1 MIKEENILEI
11 GMMPRGGTKAIIR
24 CEQCGLA
31 FKRTYAT
38 LIPKN
43 ANPCC
48 DDCRRANAKAHQ
60 DNRKAAELQAAYDR
74 GYADGLKAAGIDEDD
89 GK

>member
-1 MIKEENILEI
+1 MIKKENILE
-11 GMMPRGGTKAIIR
+11 MSMTRWNATAAIIR
-24 CEQCGLA
+24 CEQCGRA
-31 FKRTYAT
+31 FKRFYAT
-38 LIPKN
+38 VIPKN

-48 DDCRRANAKAHQ
+48 DDCRKAKTKAHQ
-60 DNRKAAELQAAYDR
+60 DDRKAAELQEAYDR